1 MFAKIL
7 VGFDGSP
14 HAQRAVDSALE
25 VAGRFRSAV
34 TVAIVRPT
42 SSEETPAEL
51 EKLLPL
57 GDDGR
62 PLGVVLDLIRDRGLS
77 VGASRVDWTVLRGEV
92 VDRLVE
98 LIARDHFDLVVV
110 GSRGLTAGR
119 RLLLGSVSA
128 ALVNR
133 APCPV
138 LVVRGTKRS
147 AGSAGSTPARGAR
160 VRAAP
165 EDEGHEQN

>member
-34 TVAIVRPT
+34 MIAVVRAAD
-42 SSEETPAEL
+42 SEEAPADL

-62 PLGVVLDLIRDRGLS
+62 PLGVVLDLLRDRGLAA
-77 VGASRVDWTVLRGEV
+77 GASRVEWTVLRGEV

-98 LIARDHFDLVVV
+98 LIARDHYDLVVV

-119 RLLLGSVSA
+119 RLFLGSVSA

-138 LVVRGTKRS
+138 LVVRGAKRS
-147 AGSAGSTPARGAR
+147 SAPAGTTPARASR
-160 VRAAP
+160 TRAAL
-165 EDEGHEQN
+165 EDDGHEQN